1 MIEHK
6 GYTGVV
12 EYDPTIERL
21 TGHVVDLKDTIYFE
35 GRSVDEVR
43 ESMTRAVDQY
53 LEVCEEKG
61 IEPDR
66 PFTGELRIRMD
77 SELHRN
83 ASVAAA
89 AERVSL
95 NTWVQH
101 ALRRAIESGFQPTT
115 SPEHTQ
121 RRTRQRT

>member
-1 MIEHK
+1 MIQYK

-53 LEVCEEKG
+53 LAMRR
-61 IEPDR
+61 PDGPGDR
-66 PFTGELRIRMD
+66 SSRGGGF
-77 SELHRN
+77 
-83 ASVAAA
+83 AS
-89 AERVSL
+89 
-95 NTWVQH
+95 
-101 ALRRAIESGFQPTT
+101 
-115 SPEHTQ
+115 
-121 RRTRQRT
+121 